1 MSLPLIGG
9 PFATALWGGRFPGRR
24 RSSRGCTSRTC
35 SCIPAIIGGLI
46 AVHLAIIMRQRH
58 SQFPGPGRRED
69 NVVGTPMWP
78 GYALRSLGLFAAVAA
93 VLVLIGG
100 LIQINPMWLWGPY
113 HPYIGT
119 NGAQPDWYLG
129 WLIGALRLMPN
140 LEIHAFGHTL
150 VPNPFFGGVLFPG
163 IVFGLLYA
171 LPWLDRRFITQGL
184 PSPRSA

>member
-1 MSLPLIGG
+1 MI
-9 PFATALWGGRFPGRR
+9 
-24 RSSRGCTSRTC
+24 
-35 SCIPAIIGGLI
+35 
-46 AVHLAIIMRQRH
+46 QRH
-58 SQFPGPGRRED
+58 SQFRGPGRRED

-93 VLVLIGG
+93 VLVLMGG
-100 LIQINPMWLWGPY
+100 LIQINPIWLWGPY

-140 LEIHAFGHTL
+140 LEISVFGHTL

-163 IVFGLLYA
+163 IIFTLLYA
-171 LPWLDRRFITQGL
+171 LPWLDRRFISRDL
-184 PSPRSA
+184 RSPRPARAPA